1 MTIRFRRVM
10 AGLLI
15 VCMGGLTAP
24 LPALAGIVGTD
35 TVAAGAERERLA
47 SLLER
52 GDVRAR
58 LESLGV
64 DATHAKARV
73 AALSDTEAAQLAA
86 QMDELPAGGHAV
98 GHRQAKEPTRARVM
112 TSFDPLPED
121 PAFGVGQVPIHALG
135 GGRDPTLD
143 HQIG

>member
-1 MTIRFRRVM
+1 MKIRFRRVM

-35 TVAAGAERERLA
+35 TVVAGVERGRLA

-64 DATHAKARV
+64 DATDARARV
-73 AALSDTEAAQLAA
+73 AALSDAEAAQLAA
-86 QMDELPAGGHAV
+86 QMDELPAGGDLLGAAV
-98 GHRQAKEPTRARVM
+98 LVFLVLLATDIMGYTKIFPFTRSAR
-112 TSFDPLPED
+112 
-121 PAFGVGQVPIHALG
+121 
-135 GGRDPTLD
+135 
-143 HQIG
+143 